1 MIGQKRSPALRGRGP
16 SLREQAGDGTL
27 GHIDAELEELG
38 MDSWGA
44 PERIRRGH
52 SPDQDFDLGVDG
64 RVTTGGPGELG
75 PVFAEAAPLPPQDCV
90 RGHDQERPPPTG
102 PDSGQRDPEE
112 PIGSAK
118 WGLGHCSLVD
128 GELLAQGQVLE
139 GELAVAAEEEGQETE
154 QAEQESDHGA
164 EIVRGSEPTNQ
175 SLDCRTGFWRK
186 TVSASRASDGAPSPP
201 LAARATSPTPATRAT
216 ACPRRTRTPRARVAA
231 WAAASVRRGCAA
243 T

>member
-64 RVTTGGPGELG
+64 RATTGGPGELG
-75 PVFAEAAPLPPQDCV
+75 PVLAEAAPLPPQDCV

-112 PIGSAK
+112 PISSAK
-118 WGLGHCSLVD
+118 WGPGHRSLVD

-139 GELAVAAEEEGQETE
+139 GELTVAAEEEGQETE
-154 QAEQESDHGA
+154 QPEQESDHRA

-175 SLDCRTGFWRK
+175 SLDCRTEFWRK
-186 TVSASRASDGAPSPP
+186 TTLNRLCRALGYSIGELFEGP
-201 LAARATSPTPATRAT
+201 LKRK
-216 ACPRRTRTPRARVAA
+216 RRIR
-231 WAAASVRRGCAA
+231 S
-243 T
+243 